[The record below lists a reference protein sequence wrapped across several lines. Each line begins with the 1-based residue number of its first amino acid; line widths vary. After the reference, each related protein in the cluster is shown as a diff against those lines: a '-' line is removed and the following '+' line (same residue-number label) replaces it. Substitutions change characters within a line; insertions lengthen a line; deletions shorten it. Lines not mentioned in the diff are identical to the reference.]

1 MTPPRTEIAHECAA
15 AAGRGA
21 AWLSHRL
28 QADGTVSGDILGCYK
43 APWALASAGRAP
55 EAHRQLDWICRH
67 ALASPGQFH
76 LGDDSPALK
85 RSSTYRNAW
94 IMLGAQA
101 LGRWDVVCEKAERD
115 FLDHQHATG
124 AFHSDQAKS
133 PQLPFNMNHTAF
145 GGLWCLYRGRSDAA
159 RAAADTV
166 VRHLLLQ
173 PDLENRYVI
182 PLLAGGRLPD
192 SPGAAELITYDR
204 AEGHFFYWGTPA
216 SFLAQ
221 AALYLNDT
229 RYLPAAA
236 TLLGLASRLPAGFSR
251 WPSSGKLAWGAAWLY
266 KVTGEA
272 AWEQLAVRV
281 ARECLLDAQQPDGS
295 WPDFVVRLGDYPPY
309 VEPSA
314 AITSEFTLLCTHVA
328 ACLS

>member
-1 MTPPRTEIAHECAA
+1 MTRTREETAHDCAA

-21 AWLSHRL
+21 EWLACRL
-28 QADGTVSGDILGCYK
+28 STDGSIGEDILSCYK

-94 IMLGAQA
+94 ILIGAQS
-101 LGRWDVVCEKAERD
+101 LGRWDIVCENAEVD
-115 FLDHQHATG
+115 FLGHQHATG

-133 PQLPFNMNHTAF
+133 AELNFSMNHTAF
-145 GGLWCLYRGRSDAA
+145 GGLWCLYRGKTDAA
-159 RAAADTV
+159 RAAADCV
-166 VRHLLLQ
+166 ARHLHLQ
-173 PDLENRYVI
+173 PDLGSRYVI
-182 PLLAGGRLPD
+182 PWLVSGRVPD
-192 SPGAAELITYDR
+192 SFEPSEVITYER

-216 SFLAQ
+216 SFLTQ
-221 AALYLNDT
+221 AALFFGEP
-229 RYLPAAA
+229 RYLTAAR
-236 TLLGLASRLPAGFSR
+236 TLMGLVPRLPDAFER

-266 KVTGEA
+266 KATGESL
-272 AWEQLAVRV
+272 WEDLAVRV
-281 ARECLLDAQQPDGS
+281 SRRCLLDAQQADGS

-314 AITSEFTLLCTHVA
+314 AITSEFTLLCTHLA